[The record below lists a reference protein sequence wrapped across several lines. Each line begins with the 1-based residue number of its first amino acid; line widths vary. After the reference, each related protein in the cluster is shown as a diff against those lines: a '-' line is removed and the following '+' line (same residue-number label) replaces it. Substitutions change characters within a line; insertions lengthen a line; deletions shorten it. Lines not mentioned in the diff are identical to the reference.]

1 MSLKKRH
8 YDDAC
13 AATHAIDMLG
23 QRWVL
28 PIMRELML
36 GPKRFTDLKSDLR
49 AISANVL
56 TQRLE
61 MMEERGVIARVR
73 LEPPAA
79 AQAYGLTAWGYQ
91 AAPIFQTMARWG
103 ARSPEHDPAAPMSAT
118 SLVLSLRSM
127 IDAERATGFCAIV
140 GLDLGRETFTVD
152 YRSGAVAIARR
163 TLPQDLDASITA
175 DPDAVAALV
184 HRAVPLGD
192 LEAQGR
198 MAVAGDRFVIERM
211 ATLYPPCERAQLP
224 PE

>member
-1 MSLKKRH
+1 MPLNLRH

-13 AATHAIDMLG
+13 AATHAVDVLG

-28 PIMRELML
+28 PVMRELML
-36 GPKRFTDLKSDLR
+36 GPKRFTDLRNDLR
-49 AISANVL
+49 TISANVL

-61 MMEERGVIARVR
+61 MMEKRGIIARMR
-73 LEPPAA
+73 LAPPASG
-79 AQAYGLTAWGYQ
+79 QAYGLTAWGYQ

-127 IDAERATGFCAIV
+127 IDAERATGFCTLI
-140 GLDLGRETFTVD
+140 GLDLGRESFTVD
-152 YRSGAVAIARR
+152 YRGGAVAIARR
-163 TLPQDLDASITA
+163 TLPQDLDATITA
-175 DPDAVAALV
+175 APDAVAALV
-184 HRAVPLGD
+184 HCGVPLSD

-198 MAVAGDRFVIERM
+198 IAVSGDRFVVERM
-211 ATLYPPCERAQLP
+211 ATLYPPVERAELP

>member
-1 MSLKKRH
+1 MKTRH

-13 AATHAIDMLG
+13 AATHAIDLLG

-28 PIMRELML
+28 PVMRELML

-49 AISANVL
+49 TISANVL

-61 MMEERGVIARVR
+61 MMEQRGVIARVR
-73 LEPPAA
+73 LAPPAA
-79 AQAYGLTAWGYQ
+79 AHAYGLTAWGYQ

-127 IDAERATGFCAIV
+127 VDTERAAGFCAVI
-140 GLDLGRETFTVD
+140 GLDLGRESFTVD
-152 YRSGAVAIARR
+152 YRSGTVAIARR

-175 DPDAVAALV
+175 DPGAVAALV
-184 HRAVPLGD
+184 HGAVPLTD
-192 LEAQGR
+192 LEQAER
-198 MAVAGDRFVIERM
+198 IAVAGDRFVIERM